1 MSFCDY
7 ESLAAAAAGGSPFP
21 HLLCPN
27 FIRADKF
34 DEIYRDFPL
43 PPAPGSFP
51 LSSLKCGGAFA
62 ALAEEIR
69 GEKMAKILSEK
80 LGARLDGFPTMLTV
94 RGICRASDGKAHLDS
109 GGKII
114 TVLLYLNRG
123 WDEKEEKGG
132 RLRLL
137 RSDSLDDY
145 FAEAPAGDG
154 ALAAFRCDKN
164 AWHGHLPY
172 SGERRTVQL
181 NWVAGEMYK
190 RRESARHFI
199 SAAVKKTRAVFVR
212 RPS

>member
-1 MSFCDY
+1 MSFGDL
-7 ESLAAAAAGGSPFP
+7 ESLAAATAEKTPFP

-27 FIRADKF
+27 FIRAEKF
-34 DEIYRDFPL
+34 DEIYRDFPM
-43 PPAPGSFP
+43 PPAAGSFP

-69 GEKMAKILSEK
+69 GAKMAEILSEK
-80 LGARLDGFPTMLTV
+80 LGVRLAGRPTMMTV
-94 RGICRASDGKAHLDS
+94 RGFCRATDGKVHLDS

-123 WDEKEEKGG
+123 WNEKDGG

-145 FAEAPAGDG
+145 FLETPPGDG
-154 ALAAFRCDKN
+154 ALLAFRCDNN
-164 AWHGHLPY
+164 AWHGHLPF

-190 RRESARHFI
+190 RREAARHFI
-199 SAAVKKTRAVFVR
+199 SAAAKKARAVFVR
-212 RPS
+212 RPA